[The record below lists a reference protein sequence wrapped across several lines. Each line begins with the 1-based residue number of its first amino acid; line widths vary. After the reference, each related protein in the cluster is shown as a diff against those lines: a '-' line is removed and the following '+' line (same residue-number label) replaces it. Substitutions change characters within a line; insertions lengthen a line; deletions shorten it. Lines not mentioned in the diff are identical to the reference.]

1 MGSLLNLIGGPIKGL
16 IDSVGGVLDKL
27 TTTDKEK
34 LEAKQKLL
42 EIERDFQVTMATL
55 DAEWAKAQRDVIVAE
70 ATGHSWLQ
78 RNWRPL
84 LMLFF
89 AFIIGTVVWTGGYIN
104 GRQVDHD
111 FVMEVLNIVKLGIG
125 GYVVGRSA
133 EKVLPNVTQIFAS
146 NGKK

>member
-1 MGSLLNLIGGPIKGL
+1 MGSLLSFIGGPIKGL

-42 EIERDFQVTMATL
+42 EIERDFQLSLATL
-55 DAEWAKAQRDVIVAE
+55 DAEFAKAQRDVIVSE

-89 AFIIGTVVWTGGYIN
+89 GVIIGTVVWTGGYIN
-104 GRQVDHD
+104 GRQVDHE
-111 FVMEVLNIVKLGIG
+111 FIMEVLNIVKLGIG

-133 EKVLPNVTQIFAS
+133 EKVVPNVTKLFVD
-146 NGKK
+146 KK